1 MPALHSLTLCSLST
15 TQLEVEIGY
24 VPKILRISC

>member
-1 MPALHSLTLCSLST
+1 MPALHSLTLCSLS